1 MLLRQSPNGGVF
13 SCLKKN
19 GAPLS
24 ERERERERVPSKYSA
39 QHSSSSIVR
48 AIPIRI
54 VTVGK
59 KRSAGIQLLVEEYKD
74 KIQHYCTIDDL
85 LIKSNPKN
93 TSNVQAQIEA
103 EDMGVFQQLRSKD
116 WVVVLDEHGTDLR
129 SEQMANL
136 LGDAGRTGSSRLLFC
151 IGGPYGHGPQVRRRA
166 NMTIKL
172 SSMVLNHQI
181 ALVVLLEQL
190 YRAWTIIKGQK
201 YHH

>member
-1 MLLRQSPNGGVF
+1 MLRQSPHSNCVF

-19 GAPLS
+19 GGPLF
-24 ERERERERVPSKYSA
+24 ERERESVPCKYSA
-39 QHSSSSIVR
+39 QSIR

-59 KRSAGIQLLVEEYKD
+59 KRGAGIQLLVEEYKD

-103 EDMGVFQQLRSKD
+103 EDMGVFQQLRSED

-136 LGDAGRTGSSRLLFC
+136 VGDAGRTGSSRLLFC